1 MKRGR
6 KLTVAERN
14 HVRENV
20 SKVENWLISK
30 KESNFW
36 LIIHRATGQDRK
48 ILALEGSCGCG
59 ENNTSR
65 GPSS

>member
-14 HVRENV
+14 HVSKNV
-20 SKVENWLISK
+20 SKVEN
-30 KESNFW
+30 W

-48 ILALEGSCGCG
+48 ILA
-59 ENNTSR
+59 
-65 GPSS
+65 P

>member
-14 HVRENV
+14 HVSKTV

-30 KESNFW
+30 KETELW
-36 LIIHRATGQDRK
+36 VIVHRATGQDRK
-48 ILALEGSCGCG
+48 ILA
-59 ENNTSR
+59 
-65 GPSS
+65 P